1 MWVLWN
7 RCEMKYVL
15 LEMDRILR
23 PTGYVIMRESPHFVN
38 SVSNLDKGMRW
49 SCQKRDTKDARNEK
63 EKLLICQKKNGGLQ
77 KLLLNDNL

>member
-38 SVSNLDKGMRW
+38 SVSNLAKGMRW

-63 EKLLICQKKNGGLQ
+63 EKLLICQKKNWRSSEAASEW
-77 KLLLNDNL
+77 